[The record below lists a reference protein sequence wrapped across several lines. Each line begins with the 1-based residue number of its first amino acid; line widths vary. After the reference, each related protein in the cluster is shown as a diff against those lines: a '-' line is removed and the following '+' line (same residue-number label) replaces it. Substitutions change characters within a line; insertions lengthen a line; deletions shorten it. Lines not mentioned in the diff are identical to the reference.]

1 MKVLC
6 KKSFIPF
13 LMSVQLPARAA
24 VGALHL
30 IAVGT
35 IDGFIPSGQER
46 HLGLIATTGTG
57 HAIHLARLT
66 CSTAIATAPAIAATS
81 SLFACG
87 PAGRTARRRICQTSA
102 GKKLLLTGGEG
113 KLLTTVATIQNL
125 ILKSHRLSLFQGRSP
140 LLNSVYRARQEIS
153 DPANHC
159 TLQRLTSIAHFL
171 EKSMLEDVYFLLYS
185 LNWI

>member
-1 MKVLC
+1 MSVQRLNEQY
-6 KKSFIPF
+6 STEARVSRDHFFTESQEWDESSLQRTFIPF

-24 VGALHL
+24 IGALHL

-57 HAIHLARLT
+57 HVIHLARLT
-66 CSTAIATAPAIAATS
+66 CSTAIATAPAIASTPG
-81 SLFACG
+81 LFARG

-102 GKKLLLTGGEG
+102 CKKLLLTGGEG

-140 LLNSVYRARQEIS
+140 LNSVYRAQE
-153 DPANHC
+153 DY
-159 TLQRLTSIAHFL
+159 RLL
-171 EKSMLEDVYFLLYS
+171 
-185 LNWI
+185 